1 MSTITK
7 KIKKVNINVVTA
19 VILGLV
25 IIALSS
31 VFFIEG
37 FATDETINEEYSV
50 VSVSEPKICESTFNI
65 VTEAAYTPENAYENL
80 EVTTGEP
87 VEIVEIL
94 EEDTFREAVI
104 DLDIPEWTEDERAWI
119 IHCKKGDRVDSKTI
133 NKADVRV
140 IEPKYIDEG
149 KLVIK
154 SAAEAMCLDIRTKSN
169 WTADD
174 FYNMLN
180 EEMYNLVPLA
190 IQMEKELGVNALYTI
205 AVGANETGWGRHMV
219 GKNNYFNWTHDGVYH
234 FKYDSVNEFNEY
246 SIERYEK
253 YYTDE
258 SFFSKKLGF
267 TPEFITPE
275 VVNVKYAINP
285 GGGTNWNWSNTV
297 TQIMCD
303 LSYKMA

>member
-1 MSTITK
+1 MSQITK
-7 KIKKVNINVVTA
+7 KIKKVNTSILTA
-19 VILGLV
+19 TLLGLV
-25 IIALSS
+25 IIGLVS

-37 FATDETINEEYSV
+37 FASSETTETEDIYV
-50 VSVSEPKICESTFNI
+50 VSISEPKIANRETFEI
-65 VTEAAYTPENAYENL
+65 VGAAAYAADAAFEIEA
-80 EVTTGEP
+80 GEP
-87 VEIVEIL
+87 VEIFEECEAEVVE
-94 EEDTFREAVI
+94 ESVTI

-133 NKADVRV
+133 ERADVRV
-140 IEPKYIDEG
+140 IEPKYNEDG
-149 KLVIK
+149 KLVVK

-174 FYNMLN
+174 FYGMLN

-205 AVGANETGWGRHMV
+205 AVGANETGWGRHMA
-219 GKNNYFNWTHDGVYH
+219 GKNNYFNWTNDGVYH
-234 FKYDSVNEFNEY
+234 FNYDNVDEFNEY
-246 SIERYEK
+246 SIERYKK

-258 SFFSKKLGF
+258 AFFSKKLGF

-275 VVNVKYAINP
+275 VVNVKYALHS